1 MNVYA
6 LFSDRSSARII
17 LDVFSR
23 KEGDPLSIRSTVD
36 NASVCKSAERGI
48 FCALSYYK
56 RSVPAASTGHD
67 VVWEFD
73 GNPDGLNNYDGPSAG
88 LAFFIAFLLYLNSL
102 RNAALSFAVAATGE
116 LSDLTG
122 QAEVN
127 PVRSLTE
134 KLQAACELL
143 RSGDKIFYPLKNSD
157 QIDSLLLQSLK
168 QKGIELI
175 PVSTVAEAGR
185 IIDSWFSLQPKQLI
199 AKDTVTSRSRRLWRI
214 PALVFGITVVAISA
228 LYVIRANR
236 IHEANVLALI
246 EQGEFASVRIDRLS
260 HAVHPALR
268 HFAEQAAIPLHLQS
282 SFIYLENN
290 RPLLQDMAT
299 LSIMQNVELDSS
311 EGYRFEVQTDH
322 PCYVY
327 LFQFEGSSNVE
338 LLFPASS
345 FDLGNH
351 FLQDHHLYLIPGGI
365 NYFYLRAIEVRR
377 MVTIYVLGSFW
388 RALDIEKSCQSYDQ
402 AQTAEKKKE
411 YRDRLLRQIQRR
423 LQAIEGGWNGLQVSK
438 GAFWRK

>member
-1 MNVYA
+1 MNVNA

-23 KEGDPLSIRSTVD
+23 REGDPLSIRSTVD
-36 NASVCKSAERGI
+36 NLAVCKSAERGI
-48 FCALSYYK
+48 FSALSYFK
-56 RSVPAASTGHD
+56 RSIPSALTGHD

-88 LAFFIAFLLYLNSL
+88 LAFFISFLLYLYSL
-102 RNAALSFAVAATGE
+102 QRTQPSFTVAATGE

-127 PVRSLTE
+127 PVRSLME

-143 RSGDKIFYPLKNSD
+143 RSGDKILYPARNRE
-157 QIDSLLLQSLK
+157 QIGADLLQAIEG
-168 QKGIELI
+168 KGIELI
-175 PVSTVAEAGR
+175 PVATVAEAGR
-185 IIDSWFSLQPKQLI
+185 IIDAWFSAQPEQ
-199 AKDTVTSRSRRLWRI
+199 AKPKRARFGFSRRRRRYLGA
-214 PALVFGITVVAISA
+214 ALGIVVMAIA
-228 LYVIRANR
+228 AVCIIRANSV
-236 IHEANVLALI
+236 HEAKVLESI
-246 EQGEFASVRIDRLS
+246 ERGEFASIRIDHLIHS
-260 HAVHPALR
+260 AHPGLR
-268 HFAEQAAIPLHLQS
+268 PLAEQAAVPLHLQS
-282 SFIYLENN
+282 NFIYLENN
-290 RPLLQDMAT
+290 RPLQQDMAT

-311 EGYRFEVQTDH
+311 EGYRFEVQTDR

-351 FLQDHHLYLIPGGI
+351 LLQDHHLYLIPGGI
-365 NYFYLRAIEVRR
+365 NYFYFRAVEVRC
-377 MVTIYVLGSFW
+377 MVTVYVLGSLW
-388 RALDIEKSCQSYDQ
+388 RALDIEKLCQSYDQ
-402 AQTAEKKKE
+402 ARTAEKKKE
-411 YRDRLLRQIQRR
+411 YRDQLLQQIQQRLL
-423 LQAIEGGWNGLQVSK
+423 AIENGWNGLHVSK